1 MTIAT
6 YLHDV
11 LSSFSD
17 RRITRNITTLV
28 QRIIEGTSLR
38 LWSVSSDKKEFERH
52 KHLLD
57 GSLKSELDA
66 ETLSTV
72 LRIQAAQQAADQ
84 EVVVLLHDPCDIRKP
99 YASDLENLGKVRSL
113 DGKLIPG
120 YSSFETVLVDERGR
134 NPQPFDMTIYSNGD
148 PAYVTEEE
156 LHFVQQG
163 TLDQKATAERTAVI
177 RQAIKEDTYVNLNR
191 VVRAQ
196 LRRISLQVKATMP
209 DKAVWHI
216 LDRQFDGEPY
226 FSFIDQELNDLCLIR
241 LKANRNSQEW
251 TVDAET
257 GTARWLK
264 LIECAFA
271 HQYRE
276 SLSTLRIKKTT
287 YQNVTRVLE
296 WDTLALSGTTYTVV
310 RVTLLNRT
318 GHPIYPQPMVLLTN
332 VAVFGVDDARE
343 LYRLYLLR
351 AKIENVFK
359 FCKQVLGWETVQV
372 RDYRSICN
380 LLALGFFV
388 AGYFYLIDSA
398 LICDPVLI
406 FICAL
411 GGGKGRVT
419 RHFFVLG
426 VQKLL
431 VFRTVEHM
439 KRMWEL
445 TGREWEDVVNCIL

>member
-11 LSSFSD
+11 LSTFSD

-28 QRIIEGTSLR
+28 RRIVEGTSLR
-38 LWSVSSDKKEFERH
+38 LWSVSADKQEFERH

-66 ETLSTV
+66 QTLSTA
-72 LRIQAAQQAADQ
+72 LRAQGAQQADDQ

-113 DGKLIPG
+113 DGELIPG
-120 YSSFETVLVDERGR
+120 YNSFETVLVDERGR
-134 NPQPFDMTIYSNGD
+134 HPQPFDMTIYSNGD
-148 PAYVTEEE
+148 PGYVTQKE
-156 LHFVQQG
+156 LDFVRQG
-163 TLDQKATAERTAVI
+163 TLDRNATAERAAEV
-177 RQAIKEDTYVNLNR
+177 RQAISDDSYVNLNR
-191 VVRAQ
+191 GVCAQ
-196 LRRISLQVKATMP
+196 LRRTSQQVKAAMP
-209 DKAVWHI
+209 DKPVWHI

-226 FSFIDQELNDLCLIR
+226 FRFIDQDLHDLCLIR
-241 LKANRNSQEW
+241 LKVSRNSQEW
-251 TVDAET
+251 TVDAKT
-257 GTARWLK
+257 GTVRWMK
-264 LIECAFA
+264 LTECAFA
-271 HQYRE
+271 HQARE
-276 SLSTLRIKKTT
+276 SLSKLRVKKTT

-296 WDTLALSGTTYTVV
+296 WDTLTLSGTPYTVV
-310 RVTLLNRT
+310 RVTLLDRT
-318 GHPIYPQPMVLLTN
+318 GRPIYLQPMLLLTN

-343 LYRLYLLR
+343 IYRLYLLR
-351 AKIENVFK
+351 AKIEGVFK
-359 FCKQVLGWETVQV
+359 FCKQGLGWETFQV

-388 AGYFYLIDSA
+388 AGYFYVIDSV

-419 RHFFVLG
+419 RHFFLLG
-426 VQKLL
+426 IQKLL

-439 KRMWEL
+439 KRLWEL
-445 TGREWEDVVNCIL
+445 TGREWGDVVNCIL

>member
-6 YLHDV
+6 YLHDM

-38 LWSVSSDKKEFERH
+38 LWSISDNKQEFERH

-66 ETLSTV
+66 QSLSDA
-72 LRIQAAQQAADQ
+72 LRAQGAQQAEDQ
-84 EVVVLLHDPCDIRKP
+84 EVVVFLHDPCDIRKP
-99 YASDLENLGKVRSL
+99 YATDLENLGTVRSL
-113 DGKLIPG
+113 DGKRIPG
-120 YSSFETVLVDERGR
+120 YSSFESVLVDERGR
-134 NPQPFDMTIYSNGD
+134 HPQPFDMTIYSNGD
-148 PAYVTEEE
+148 PRYVTEEE
-156 LHFVQQG
+156 LSFARQG
-163 TLDQKATAERTAVI
+163 TLDQKATAERAVEV
-177 RQAIKEDTYVNLNR
+177 RQAINEDTYVNLNR

-196 LRRISLQVKATMP
+196 LRRISHQVKATMP
-209 DKAVWHI
+209 DKTVWHI

-226 FSFIDQELNDLCLIR
+226 FRFIDQELNDVCLIR

-251 TVDAET
+251 TVDDET
-257 GTARWLK
+257 GTVRWLK
-264 LIECAFA
+264 LTECVFA

-276 SLSTLRIKKTT
+276 SLSTLRIKNTT

-296 WDTLALSGTTYTVV
+296 WDTLTLSGTPYTVV
-310 RVTLLNRT
+310 RVTLLDRT
-318 GHPIYPQPMVLLTN
+318 RRPLYRQPMLLLTN

-343 LYRLYLLR
+343 IYRLYLLR
-351 AKIENVFK
+351 AKIEGVFK
-359 FCKQVLGWETVQV
+359 FCKQVLGWETFQV

-388 AGYFYLIDSA
+388 VGYFYLIDSA

-411 GGGKGRVT
+411 GGGKGLVT

-426 VQKLL
+426 IQKLL

-445 TGREWEDVVNCIL
+445 TGREWEDVVNCIC